1 MKTTLVVS
9 IFLSLILGGC
19 AKRLEVVYNSSP
31 PGARITY
38 DLSAGGQNT
47 LNTPARL
54 HYGDLTDRGGCH
66 YIRLPSATWPDGI
79 SIPKQMTT
87 LCSREYTFYKP
98 SRPAPP
104 QKRPEPVNTESSY
117 FKNLDTERLCRVI
130 QIGVAQDILAAR
142 RELTARG
149 ASCQVTPPVR
159 EEVKV
164 PSAVPIITP
173 QTVPPPN
180 MRPPV
185 VNVPVPPKPAPPS
198 AAEIKRQKC
207 IRLGLAPGSSDYLQC
222 VQ

>member
-1 MKTTLVVS
+1 
-9 IFLSLILGGC
+9 
-19 AKRLEVVYNSSP
+19 
-31 PGARITY
+31 
-38 DLSAGGQNT
+38 
-47 LNTPARL
+47 
-54 HYGDLTDRGGCH
+54 
-66 YIRLPSATWPDGI
+66 
-79 SIPKQMTT
+79 
-87 LCSREYTFYKP
+87 
-98 SRPAPP
+98 
-104 QKRPEPVNTESSY
+104 
-117 FKNLDTERLCRVI
+117 
-130 QIGVAQDILAAR
+130 
-142 RELTARG
+142 
-149 ASCQVTPPVR
+149 VR